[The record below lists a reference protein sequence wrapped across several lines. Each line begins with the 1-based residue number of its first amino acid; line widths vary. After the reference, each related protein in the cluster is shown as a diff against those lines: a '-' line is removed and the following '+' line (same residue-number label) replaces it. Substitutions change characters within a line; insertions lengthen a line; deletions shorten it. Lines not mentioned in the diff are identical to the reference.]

1 MANEYE
7 RAFQSAIRFHSVALV
22 NRLEAKYLRQDGVK
36 HAIGTIFINAI
47 SIAAVIAI
55 LIASTE
61 SLAEVI
67 VVVVSL
73 NVITVVAVVRVL
85 IAVRTPVI
93 GTPAIFA
100 VCRSGVKSFLVTVV
114 HRLAKRVRAILI
126 RLVVVAATLVAIDR
140 SCVEVRISIVIGVP
154 VILEKYLLLLQASH
168 ILFLNLVLRPTPLL
182 LQLSRLL
189 LQDTLL
195 LIQMFTVLGQALL
208 LLCNQLLLTLL

>member
-1 MANEYE
+1 MNT
-7 RAFQSAIRFHSVALV
+7 SARSIRYRFSVALV

-36 HAIGTIFINAI
+36 HAVRTIFIDAI
-47 SIAAVIAI
+47 PIPAVIAI

-85 IAVRTPVI
+85 IGVRTPVI
-93 GTPAIFA
+93 GTPAILA

-168 ILFLNLVLRPTPLL
+168 ILFLNPVLRPTPLL
-182 LQLSRLL
+182 L
-189 LQDTLL
+189 
-195 LIQMFTVLGQALL
+195 
-208 LLCNQLLLTLL
+208 